1 METKVYE
8 CPECGRKYGDLT
20 KVQSC
25 ISNHL
30 ADAKVKAKE
39 KEDAEKA
46 KREKE
51 IEALQFQN
59 AKLIEQV
66 RENCRKLR
74 GFGVSASVTYL
85 ENAGTKTTRV
95 NVKGDPIPTYS
106 KENVEN
112 KEDALSKFLA
122 ELLELEKNLEARMTP
137 EEKKEAEDAERF
149 LKAMFGF

>member
-1 METKVYE
+1 METKVYV
-8 CPECGRKYGDLT
+8 CPECGRKYGDLA

-30 ADAKVKAKE
+30 ADAKAKE
-39 KEDAEKA
+39 DVEKA

-51 IEALQFQN
+51 IEALQLKN

-74 GFGVSASVTYL
+74 SLGVSASVTYL
-85 ENAGTKTTRV
+85 ENVGTKTTKV
-95 NVKGDPIPTYS
+95 NVKGDPISTCT
-106 KENVEN
+106 KENVGN

-122 ELLELEKNLEARMTP
+122 ELIELEKNLEAKMTP
-137 EEKKEAEDAERF
+137 EEKKEAEDAEKL
-149 LKAMFGF
+149 LKAIFGF

>member
-1 METKVYE
+1 METKAYV
-8 CPECGRKYGDLT
+8 CPECGRKYSDLT

-30 ADAKVKAKE
+30 ADAKA

-51 IEALQFQN
+51 IEALQLQN

-74 GFGVSASVTYL
+74 GLGVSASVTYL
-85 ENAGTKTTRV
+85 ENVGAKTTRV
-95 NVKGDPIPTYS
+95 NVKGDPIPTGV
-106 KENVEN
+106 KENAEN

-122 ELLELEKNLEARMTP
+122 ELIELEKNLEAKMTP
-137 EEKKEAEDAERF
+137 EEKKEAEDAEKL
-149 LKAMFGF
+149 LKTIFGF

>member
-1 METKVYE
+1 METKIYV
-8 CPECGRKYGDLT
+8 CPECGRKYGDLA

-30 ADAKVKAKE
+30 ADAKA

-51 IEALQFQN
+51 IEALQLQN

-74 GFGVSASVTYL
+74 GLGVSASVTYL
-85 ENAGTKTTRV
+85 ENVGTKTTRI
-95 NVKGDPIPTYS
+95 NIKGDPIPTCA
-106 KENVEN
+106 KENAEN

-122 ELLELEKNLEARMTP
+122 ELIELEKNLEAKMTP
-137 EEKKEAEDAERF
+137 EEKKEAEDAEKL
-149 LKAMFGF
+149 LKTMFGF

>member
-1 METKVYE
+1 METKVYV
-8 CPECGRKYGDLT
+8 CPECGRKYGDLA

-30 ADAKVKAKE
+30 ADAKA

-46 KREKE
+46 KKEKE
-51 IEALQFQN
+51 IEALQLQN

-74 GFGVSASVTYL
+74 GLGVSASVTYL
-85 ENAGTKTTRV
+85 ENVGTKTTRV
-95 NVKGDPIPTYS
+95 NIKGDPIPTCT
-106 KENVEN
+106 KENVGN

-122 ELLELEKNLEARMTP
+122 ELIELEKNLEAKMTP
-137 EEKKEAEDAERF
+137 EEKKEAEDAEKL
-149 LKAMFGF
+149 LKTMFGF